1 MAVSHMFLGF
11 ALCCLLWGVV
21 SMNLIAMALQK
32 RGVKVNWIF
41 LRLFIIKYIGQYRK
55 ITLKETGKVGSLF
68 YSFVISMNLAL
79 ITGIIGIVLL

>member
-1 MAVSHMFLGF
+1 
-11 ALCCLLWGVV
+11 
-21 SMNLIAMALQK
+21 MNLIAMALQK